1 MLPEKSQ
8 QTQLVARV
16 AKRIINSNMDIP
28 DIKTIKWTV
37 RVVVSY
43 NYFEN
48 LYSFVFHLINRI
60 PILKMVS
67 YFYKQ
72 NKK

>member
-1 MLPEKSQ
+1 MFSNQMLSEKSK

-16 AKRIINSNMDIP
+16 ARRIIGSNMDIP

-48 LYSFVFHLINRI
+48 LYIIFFI
-60 PILKMVS
+60 
-67 YFYKQ
+67 
-72 NKK
+72 